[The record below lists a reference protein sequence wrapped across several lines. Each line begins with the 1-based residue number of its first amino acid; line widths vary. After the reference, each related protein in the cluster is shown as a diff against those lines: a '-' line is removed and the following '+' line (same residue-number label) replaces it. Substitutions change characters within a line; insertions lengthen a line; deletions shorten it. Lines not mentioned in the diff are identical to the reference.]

1 MVETYDGKKY
11 ITNDALFHA
20 GELAYIGWL
29 KIDEKYRKLGIS
41 TFMHFRLEPG
51 VQVMTWTQYKKRKG
65 IVTSKTDTIFS
76 SPTKPIGTLYE
87 PIVSPAYV
95 TGIKRLGH
103 RVFILCNDKLKCTPS
118 WAKQRKK
125 IKNGSSIKQRNKS
138 DNKQSTPSP
147 WYNDIIVN

>member
-29 KIDEKYRKLGIS
+29 KIDEKYRKLGIT

-51 VQVMTWTQYKKRKG
+51 AQIMTWTQFKKRKG
-65 IVTSKTDTIFS
+65 IVTYKSDTIFS

-87 PIVSPAYV
+87 PILSTAYV
-95 TGIKRLGH
+95 TGIKRHGH
-103 RVFILCNDKLKCTPS
+103 RVFILCNEKLKCNPS

-125 IKNGSSIKQRNKS
+125 PKKGLVIKQQNKS
-138 DNKQSTPSP
+138 DKKTVTSST